1 MSTDTINQHYV
12 PKAYLKQ
19 FANAKEQIW
28 VYDKHKRK
36 KFQTHIRNVAA
47 ERFFYDTEQV
57 RKITGDKQFVEK
69 YLCNVEGTFENLM
82 RTLPG
87 TFGSLNFRGIGKRD
101 KHFLSI
107 YMVLQMLRTKEH
119 RIRAQQHAEILQAV
133 IMQACDE
140 RGLDPHKHPQFDGT
154 SAAELARDMQAEQL
168 LDGGII
174 QEFSGYLREHIWVV
188 NRVHAG
194 DAFLTS
200 DEPFVKR
207 AWVRH
212 PVRSMSGIRS
222 KGIEIAFPLNP
233 RYVLSLCERTH
244 FTPLGLGLIEG
255 EVLQQTCTENTIYHN
270 YMQIRHSN
278 RYLFS
283 STDNFSLVET
293 VLNEE
298 PHLGELDR
306 VRVATSWDDKLG
318 RASGIH
324 QSAEVMRQAGQSR
337 PSNSQ

>member
-19 FANAKEQIW
+19 FANQKEQIW

-47 ERFFYDTEQV
+47 ERFFYDTEQI
-57 RKITGDKQFVEK
+57 RRITGDKQFVEK
-69 YLCNVEGTFENLM
+69 YLCNAEGTFENLM
-82 RTLPG
+82 RTLPN
-87 TFGSLNFRGIGKRD
+87 TFDARNFRGIQKRD
-101 KHFLSI
+101 KHFLSV
-107 YMVLQMLRTKEH
+107 YLVLQMLRTKGH
-119 RIRAQQHAEILQAV
+119 RMTAQQHAEILQAV
-133 IMQACDE
+133 IMRACDE
-140 RGLDPHKHPQFDGT
+140 RGLDPLKHPQFDG
-154 SAAELARDMQAEQL
+154 SNAADMARDMQVEEL
-168 LDGGII
+168 LDGEVIR
-174 QEFSGYLREHIWVV
+174 EFSGYLREHIWIV

-194 DAFLTS
+194 DVFLTS

-207 AWVRH
+207 PHVRH

-244 FTPLGLGLIEG
+244 FAPLALIEK

-270 YMQIRHSN
+270 YMQITHSN

-283 STDNFSLVET
+283 STDDFSFVET
-293 VLNEE
+293 VLDEE
-298 PHLGELDR
+298 PKLAVPDR
-306 VRVATSWDDKLG
+306 VRVETSWDDKLG
-318 RASGIH
+318 RAAGVHPSVEI
-324 QSAEVMRQAGQSR
+324 MRQAAK
-337 PSNSQ
+337 SQPPNA